1 MTATLNGHALPDPAT
16 VLKRVDDRLARK
28 AGDDPLPAETID
40 AFADAVRTQ
49 IVEPL
54 AANPPDAAELAQL
67 RADLQRLS
75 AEVTDVRKQ
84 RGHLRAEVA
93 RLTEAAN
100 EAADARQLL
109 EQSQAEVRKLTMQLT
124 EANGAARSARA
135 ERDKA
140 RERLQE
146 IQLELAEAK
155 AALEERPA
163 VDAATHR
170 HAYPLNG
177 PDQIP
182 GPCIDC
188 DKPFPWTEPGAEHAP
203 DDAPD
208 EPQPW
213 GELFARIRR
222 ELALAWADDRKGA
235 R

>member
-54 AANPPDAAELAQL
+54 TANPPDAAELAQL
-67 RADLQRLS
+67 RADLQCANDIV
-75 AEVTDVRKQ
+75 AELRKQ
-84 RGHLRAEVA
+84 
-93 RLTEAAN
+93 
-100 EAADARQLL
+100 
-109 EQSQAEVRKLTMQLT
+109 
-124 EANGAARSARA
+124 
-135 ERDKA
+135 
-140 RERLQE
+140 
-146 IQLELAEAK
+146 
-155 AALEERPA
+155 
-163 VDAATHR
+163 
-170 HAYPLNG
+170 
-177 PDQIP
+177 
-182 GPCIDC
+182 
-188 DKPFPWTEPGAEHAP
+188 PFPWADPGPEQAP
-203 DDAPD
+203 DHAPD